1 MSLSSLSLSPSLVLG
16 TLLFSKR
23 GIFGATLKGG
33 REGVRVVWV
42 SKSGPGQGRVSC
54 LLARN
59 KSLRSAR
66 DLRPFASL
74 LQSSL
79 VSSATFDAPK
89 SCVVLEHHNKKE
101 PHFILYLRPRP
112 ISRETW
118 CGTGVEFL
126 PSCSVRACPFGEKPF
141 PLPIDLHYSFTI
153 SLEPSLPRWTDGR
166 TDGWNGTTANNRCA
180 MHAFMA
186 LVL

>member
-1 MSLSSLSLSPSLVLG
+1 M
-16 TLLFSKR
+16 
-23 GIFGATLKGG
+23 
-33 REGVRVVWV
+33 RVVWV

-79 VSSATFDAPK
+79 VSSASCDAPK
-89 SCVVLEHHNKKE
+89 SCVVFEHRNKKE

-153 SLEPSLPRWTDGR
+153 SLEPSLRWPNGR
-166 TDGWNGTTANNRCA
+166 TDGSNGTTANNRCA
-180 MHAFMA
+180 LHALMA
-186 LVL
+186 LLL